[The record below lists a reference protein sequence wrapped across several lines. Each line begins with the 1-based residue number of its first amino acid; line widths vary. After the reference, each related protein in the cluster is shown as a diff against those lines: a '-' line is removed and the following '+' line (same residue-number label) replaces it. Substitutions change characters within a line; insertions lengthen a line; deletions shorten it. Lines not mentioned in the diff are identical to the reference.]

1 MKRPNVLLISIDTLR
16 ADHLSCHGYSR
27 PTTPNLDRLA
37 AEGTR
42 FSHAFGTAVWTPPAH
57 GSMLTGLY
65 PTQHGVVDENRLDDA
80 VPTVAT
86 LMAQSGYR
94 TFGVVNNSQV
104 GPLTGLD
111 RGHESFHEVWRG
123 TPGGSIVGRGMRY
136 VQRRLRDARGLNDH
150 GAELSNRL
158 TIDWMAANRG
168 SDPLYAFVHYIDPH
182 NPLAAPRPFRDRW
195 VDPKRTDVNAERLAI
210 VADNPLACFT
220 DGFELTEDELY
231 QLKAMYDE
239 EIAYTDMRIGE
250 LFDAMR
256 SQGTYDDTLI
266 VVTADHGEHFGE
278 HGMYSHVS
286 SLYEQIVH
294 IPLIVKFPGQSKSCI
309 SSGLAQHI
317 DIVPTILSHAAVE
330 HPMADR
336 LRGDVLQAEGGPGH
350 DVVYAEWEGR
360 VPYYVQKR
368 LRGKD
373 NSICERFL
381 QPAAMIRDNRHK
393 LILHRDGEMELYDL
407 ETDPGEDKN
416 LASIASEQL
425 TAMRERLESW
435 HREIVKDA
443 PAGSR
448 YEIDPEIQ
456 KHLESLGYM

>member
-1 MKRPNVLLISIDTLR
+1 MNRPNVLLISIDTLR
-16 ADHLSCHGYSR
+16 ADHLSCHGYAR

-80 VPTVAT
+80 VPTVAM
-86 LMAQSGYR
+86 LMARSGYR

-111 RGHESFHEVWRG
+111 RGHATFHEVWRG
-123 TPGGSIVGRGMRY
+123 DPGGSVVSRGMRY
-136 VQRRLRDARGLNDH
+136 LQRRLLEARGLNDH
-150 GAELSNRL
+150 GAERSNRL
-158 TIDWMAANRG
+158 TIDWLAANRG
-168 SDPLYAFVHYIDPH
+168 GDPLYAFVHYIEPH
-182 NPLAAPRPFRDRW
+182 NPLGAPRPFRDRW
-195 VDPKRTDVNAERLAI
+195 VDPDRRDVDAQRLAL

-220 DGFELTEDELY
+220 DDLQMTEDELF
-231 QLKAMYDE
+231 QLTAMYDE

-256 SQGTYDDTLI
+256 DQGIYDDTLI

-278 HGMYSHVS
+278 HGMYSHVA
-286 SLYEQIVH
+286 SLHEPIVH
-294 IPLIVKFPGQSKSCI
+294 VPLIVKFPGQGSSVV
-309 SSGLAQHI
+309 SSGLTQHV
-317 DIVPTILSHAAVE
+317 DIVPTILSHAGVE
-330 HPMADR
+330 HPLADR
-336 LRGDVLQAEGGPGH
+336 LRGRVLQAAGGPGH
-350 DVVYAEWEGR
+350 EVVYAEWEGR

-373 NSICERFL
+373 SSVCERFL
-381 QPAAMIRDNRHK
+381 RPSAMIRDRQYK
-393 LILHRDGEMELYDL
+393 LILHRGGETELYDL
-407 ETDPGEDKN
+407 DADPGEQAN
-416 LASIASEQL
+416 LASTEASRL
-425 TAMRERLESW
+425 ATMRERLESW

-448 YEIDPEIQ
+448 YQIDPEIQ